1 MTLNEYQTLAA
12 RTIATDDTDKMRAHA
27 LLGMASEAAELL
39 HAFSTEEDREHIIK
53 EAGDVAW
60 MVAELCTALGWNLG
74 DVVDDELG
82 IFIASRLAPIYIE
95 FSVGDICGTYQK
107 TYQGHDVNLLSIECR
122 VSDVINCLRVLAEY
136 IDSSLDEVL
145 TINIEKLKARYP
157 DGFSADRSLHRAD
170 GDV

>member
-1 MTLNEYQTLAA
+1 MTLNEYQTAAA

-39 HAFSTEEDREHIIK
+39 HAFGAEEDREHIIK

-82 IFIASRLAPIYIE
+82 IVIASRLAPIYIE
-95 FSVGDICGTYQK
+95 FSVGEICGIYQK
-107 TYQGHDVNLLSIECR
+107 TYQGHGVDLLDIECR
-122 VSDVINCLRVLAEY
+122 VSDVINCLRILAKY
-136 IDSSLDEVL
+136 IDSSLDEML
-145 TINIEKLKARYP
+145 TTNIEKLKARYP
-157 DGFSADRSLHRAD
+157 DGFDPDRSLHRAD